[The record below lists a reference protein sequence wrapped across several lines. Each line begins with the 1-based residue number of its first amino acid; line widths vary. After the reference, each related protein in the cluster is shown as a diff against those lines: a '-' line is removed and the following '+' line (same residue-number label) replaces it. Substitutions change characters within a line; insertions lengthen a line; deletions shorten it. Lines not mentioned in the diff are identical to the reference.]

1 MSQIIE
7 HAGLEFGA
15 VGEGFGPSDV
25 EVKFMSQHYR
35 QPKAGYWVALVDGQ
49 VAGCGGIA
57 CLDPANGSCELRK
70 LFVSAHYRGR
80 GIGKALALH
89 CLQFATEQAY
99 QQCYLGTL
107 SSMKSAIHLY
117 TSLGFKRLVEPFC
130 GSIHDGC
137 DVWMLKSLAMNA
149 DKNFISA

>member
-1 MSQIIE
+1 MPIAANHDLEVSQITE

-15 VGEGFGPSDV
+15 VGEGFGPSDA

-70 LFVSAHYRGR
+70 LFVSPHYRGR
-80 GIGKALALH
+80 DWEGFSAA
-89 CLQFATEQAY
+89 
-99 QQCYLGTL
+99 L
-107 SSMKSAIHLY
+107 SSICDGA
-117 TSLGFKRLVEPFC
+117 SLSTELFRYLE
-130 GSIHDGC
+130 
-137 DVWMLKSLAMNA
+137 
-149 DKNFISA
+149 